1 MSNKTDNLTRREFV
15 KAAGAGSLALS
26 LGSNVLGANERRSNV
41 SKISREQVR
50 RNKDFSG
57 PYNILFVLVDQE
69 SYFKEYPRD
78 LRLPGHDRLK
88 QNGVSFENHYICSSV
103 CTPSRATIFT
113 GQHIVHNGM
122 FDNTNFPWA
131 KQRLPAEIPTMGHM
145 MRKAGYYTVYKGKWH
160 LSADFEQ
167 PHDGPYRLLREEME
181 QYGFA
186 DYDSLG
192 DLITHTLGGYHN
204 DHLVTGNAI
213 RWLRTKGEELRTKG
227 QPWLMTTSLVN
238 PHDIMY
244 FNTDAPG
251 VNHQDNGKLLMK
263 IARAPR
269 DSRYARTYD
278 YPLPKTLFQSMTE
291 QGRPRAHA
299 EMKETAGLLLGDI
312 PMDKSNWRRFQNY
325 YFNCIADVDT
335 QIDRLLRELDNLS
348 LTDNTIVIFTADH
361 GEMRGA
367 HGGLSNKG
375 QNAYEEDNHVPF
387 IIVHPGVKGGQ
398 ICRAVTTHVDI
409 VPTVLGLAGIPE
421 TKRNA
426 IAKDLVGKDITQLL
440 ADPERARANALR
452 TGGLFAFN
460 MFLTLDA
467 EFWRKVAK
475 YLQSGGDPKKLKEQ
489 GIVMNFMNRC
499 HIRSVFDGRYKFSR
513 YFAPKQHNRPEN
525 MEQILKY
532 NDIELFD
539 LQKDPYE
546 ERNLC
551 NDLSGNKKL
560 ILTMNEKLNA
570 LIDSEIGEDVGQM
583 LPQGSGTS
591 WAITKFDL

>member
-1 MSNKTDNLTRREFV
+1 
-15 KAAGAGSLALS
+15 
-26 LGSNVLGANERRSNV
+26 
-41 SKISREQVR
+41 
-50 RNKDFSG
+50 
-57 PYNILFVLVDQE
+57 
-69 SYFKEYPRD
+69 
-78 LRLPGHDRLK
+78 
-88 QNGVSFENHYICSSV
+88 
-103 CTPSRATIFT
+103 
-113 GQHIVHNGM
+113 
-122 FDNTNFPWA
+122 
-131 KQRLPAEIPTMGHM
+131 
-145 MRKAGYYTVYKGKWH
+145 
-160 LSADFEQ
+160 
-167 PHDGPYRLLREEME
+167 
-181 QYGFA
+181 
-186 DYDSLG
+186 
-192 DLITHTLGGYHN
+192 
-204 DHLVTGNAI
+204 
-213 RWLRTKGEELRTKG
+213 
-227 QPWLMTTSLVN
+227 MTTSLVN

-244 FNTDAPG
+244 LNTDAPG
-251 VNHQDNGKLLMK
+251 VNRQDNGKLLMK

-269 DSRYARTYD
+269 DSRYGRTYD
-278 YPLPKTLFQSMTE
+278 HPLPKTLFQSMTE
-291 QGRPRAHA
+291 KGRPRAHA
-299 EMKETAGLLLGDI
+299 EMKEVAGLLLGDI
-312 PMDKSNWRRFQNY
+312 PMDKSNWQRFQDY

-335 QIDRLLRELDNLS
+335 QIDRLLRELDNLG

-387 IIVHPGVKGGQ
+387 IIVHPGVQGGQ
-398 ICRAVTTHVDI
+398 KCQAVTTHVDI

-421 TKRNA
+421 TKRNT
-426 IAKDLVGKDITQLL
+426 IAKDLVGKDITPLL
-440 ADPERARANALR
+440 AEPERAQANALR

-467 EFWRKVAK
+467 EFWRKVVK
-475 YLQSGGDPKKLKEQ
+475 YLHSGGDPEKLKEQ
-489 GIVMNFMNRC
+489 GFVMNFMNRC

-513 YFAPKQHNRPEN
+513 YFAPKQHNRPESL
-525 MEQILKY
+525 EEILKY

-551 NDLSGNKKL
+551 IDSSGNKKL

>member
-1 MSNKTDNLTRREFV
+1 MSNETDNLTRREFV
-15 KAAGAGSLALS
+15 KAAGLGGLAVG
-26 LGSNVLGANERRSNV
+26 LGSNVFGADERTNNV
-41 SKISREQVR
+41 SKITAGQGRQS
-50 RNKDFSG
+50 KDFRG
-57 PYNILFVLVDQE
+57 PYNILFILVDQE
-69 SYFKEYPRD
+69 SYFKQYPRD

-88 QNGVSFENHYICSSV
+88 RNGISFENHSICSSV
-103 CTPSRATIFT
+103 CTPSRAVIFT

-204 DHLVTGNAI
+204 DHLVAGNAI
-213 RWLRTKGEELRTKG
+213 RWLRTRGEELRTKG
-227 QPWLMTTSLVN
+227 QPWLMTTSLIN

-244 FNTDAPG
+244 FNADAPG

-269 DSRYARTYD
+269 DPHYARTYN
-278 YPLPKTLFQSMTE
+278 YPLPKTLFQSVTE
-291 QGRPRAHA
+291 KGRPHAH
-299 EMKETAGLLLGDI
+299 ELIKEVNNLLLGDV
-312 PMDKSNWRRFQNY
+312 PMDKSNWRRFQDY
-325 YFNCIADVDT
+325 YFNCMAAVDA
-335 QIDRLLRELDNLS
+335 QINRLLRELDNLG
-348 LTDNTIVIFTADH
+348 LMDNTIVLFTADH

-367 HGGLSNKG
+367 HGGLRNKG

-387 IIVHPGVKGGQ
+387 IIVHPQIKGGQ
-398 ICRAVTTHVDI
+398 ICRTVTTHVDI
-409 VPTVLGLAGIPE
+409 VPTVLGLAGISQA
-421 TKRNA
+421 KRDT
-426 IAKDLVGKDITQLL
+426 IAKNLVGKDITPLL
-440 ADPERARANALR
+440 ANPTKASINDLR
-452 TGGLFAFN
+452 MGGLFAYN
-460 MFLTLDA
+460 MFAGLDA
-467 EFWRKVAK
+467 EFYRKAMK
-475 YLQSGGDPKKLKEQ
+475 YIGSGGDPKKLAEH

-499 HIRSVFDGRYKFSR
+499 HMRSVFDGRYKFTR
-513 YFAPKQHNRPEN
+513 YFAPKQHNRPTTKE
-525 MEQILKY
+525 EILKY

-539 LQKDPYE
+539 LQEDPHE
-546 ERNLC
+546 ERNLGV
-551 NDLSGNKKL
+551 DPAGNKKL
-560 ILTMNEKLNA
+560 ILAMNEKLNA
-570 LIDSEIGEDVGQM
+570 LIDSEIGEDIGQM
-583 LPQGSGTS
+583 LPKGPGVS